1 MRWAQAIFLAR
12 REITGRLQEFGD
24 CLGSTTSLR
33 LVALEIAQT
42 ADSRSWLPRARREGL
57 AVRDCRAIEGG
68 APAPVRKGGSQA
80 RRPARRNRGE
90 GCRALA
96 AWPAESPAAG
106 RRCRWLRRR
115 SVGAC
120 VRNALPKNVRP
131 RGRGR
136 GS

>member
-57 AVRDCRAIEGG
+57 AVRDCRARLLYGG
-68 APAPVRKGGSQA
+68 ER
-80 RRPARRNRGE
+80 
-90 GCRALA
+90 
-96 AWPAESPAAG
+96 
-106 RRCRWLRRR
+106 RRR
-115 SVGAC
+115 SGKAV
-120 VRNALPKNVRP
+120 LRP
-131 RGRGR
+131 GGRRAGIAEREIGR
-136 GS
+136 AHVCTPVT